1 MTIIL
6 DMRAEKERLQQR
18 IEGMQSTIDNIQK
31 ELTGRPAPGAA
42 REPPEHD
49 APRRDDATLYS
60 FLSDADASLD
70 ADALDA
76 REVGRRFDALAQAVG
91 RGGPQRRQALTY
103 YSGPRDTYSMVTD
116 GWPERHCDDLVL
128 QRARSKRILVLIP
141 AGNARSDDSDTTDN
155 EEDNTSLPV
164 YGIQHDSYSSSS
176 TPSLDSDKM

>member
-91 RGGPQRRQALTY
+91 RGGPQRRQGSISL
-103 YSGPRDTYSMVTD
+103 SQMK
-116 GWPERHCDDLVL
+116 DDMKIKN
-128 QRARSKRILVLIP
+128 RSFFKNKRFDCKSKKI
-141 AGNARSDDSDTTDN
+141 
-155 EEDNTSLPV
+155 
-164 YGIQHDSYSSSS
+164 
-176 TPSLDSDKM
+176 K